1 MPLFLRALLLAVIV
15 YEFFSGIRGWRGLSW
30 GSPAL
35 RPLLALA
42 ALALHPRNTPW
53 RQRAPALALAALP
66 ALAVQ
71 AAAAGMRRRALDSR
85 ATLKPGLYDDCTV
98 ARIDIPMPEAF
109 MPGLYVVPRNGVQA
123 AVAVLHGSGCD
134 KTYFAWRLTNAL
146 LRQRIAVLLV
156 DLDGHGENP
165 RVQRYPQMLEC
176 ATESARWL
184 RARHPRVGM
193 VGISLGGCLAAR
205 AAADGLEIDALAL
218 METPPVL
225 RFDNRDR
232 LNEARTLLQPYV
244 IDLLRE
250 ASLVHLGSAVYRL
263 VRAQRKPSIRA
274 AISTWDLIAA
284 CDLCGSLSRLETP
297 LLLVYGERDAI
308 VKPAQAEEVW
318 RAAPPN
324 ATMLLVPDA
333 GHLTLILHP
342 EALQRLATWMASQL
356 IERVTGC

>member
-1 MPLFLRALLLAVIV
+1 MPLLLRALLLAVIV
-15 YEFFSGIRGWRGLSW
+15 YEFLSDIRGWRGLSW
-30 GSPAL
+30 GHPAL

-53 RQRAPALALAALP
+53 RQRAPALALAAFP
-66 ALAVQ
+66 ALLVQ
-71 AAAAGMRRRALDSR
+71 AAAAGTRRRSLDSR
-85 ATLKPGLYDDCTV
+85 AMLKPGLYDDCTV

-109 MPGLYVVPRNGVQA
+109 MPGLYVVPRAGAQA

-146 LRQRIAVLLV
+146 LRQRMAVLLV

-165 RVQRYPQMLEC
+165 RLQRYPQMLEC
-176 ATESARWL
+176 VTESVRWL
-184 RARHPRVGM
+184 RARHPRVGI

-205 AAADGLEIDALAL
+205 AAADGLNVDALAI
-218 METPPVL
+218 MEAPPAL

-232 LNEARTLLQPYV
+232 LQEARTLLQPYV

-250 ASLVHLGSAVYRL
+250 ASIVHLGSAVYRL
-263 VRAQRKPSIRA
+263 VRAQRAPSIRA
-274 AISTWDLIAA
+274 AISTWDLITA
-284 CDLCGSLSRLETP
+284 CDLCGSLSRLTTP
-297 LLLVYGERDAI
+297 VLLVYGERDAI

-318 RAAPPN
+318 RAAPPG

-342 EALQRLATWMASQL
+342 EALRRTAAWMARHLS
-356 IERVTGC
+356 V